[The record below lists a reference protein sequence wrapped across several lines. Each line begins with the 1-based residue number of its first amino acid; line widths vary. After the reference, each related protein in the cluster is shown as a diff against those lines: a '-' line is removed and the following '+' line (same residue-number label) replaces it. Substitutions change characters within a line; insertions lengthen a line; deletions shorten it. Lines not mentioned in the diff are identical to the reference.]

1 MNEIRIFKSEEF
13 GEIRTVEIG
22 GEPWFVGKDVAE
34 VLGYAETANIR
45 KLLDEADYKE
55 IDPQNGLFTGFV
67 QNGVTLEESRQDEP
81 NITSNLNQEVVKGKN
96 QQGRGH
102 STSIFYLKQKGRET
116 LMEVLKDKD
125 CTINTPVVLGVQDSP
140 IYGKGIS
147 IKPRVDGRKDSK
159 HFESIY
165 LPELLPLEEYDLIVV
180 LISAGKDSI
189 ACFYKLL
196 ELGVPKEKIELWHH
210 DIDGGHPSRR
220 MDWKCTQNYMK
231 ALANAEGVKLRVS
244 YRVNGFFGELY
255 RIGASEPIEWIDPD
269 TDEVKQCKLSSN
281 YLKCQEIK
289 EQCLEEMED
298 LLKEYGCRMKFPAKS
313 PDLSRRWCS
322 AYLKVMVADSF
333 VSNLDRLEELGGKR
347 HKFPAKGGTHQGRW
361 CSGNLKAAVQDS
373 VTANLEET
381 KQDKK
386 ILIVSGER
394 RGESA
399 GRSKYNEIEIHRT
412 NAEKRNHRIVHQW
425 RCCIDY
431 TEKDV
436 WEVLKRHH
444 VNPHPCYRLGWN
456 RCSCAACIFS
466 TPGLMKG
473 FSEIYPDEY
482 KELRDDEE
490 RLGFT
495 LDNKKNLDD
504 FICGAKSCLCFD
516 DKQAVHSIKTGEFT
530 VDDIFVDDWKY
541 PVGAF
546 HGSDGGSC

>member
-1 MNEIRIFKSEEF
+1 MA
-13 GEIRTVEIG
+13 
-22 GEPWFVGKDVAE
+22 VGKVE
-34 VLGYAETANIR
+34 
-45 KLLDEADYKE
+45 
-55 IDPQNGLFTGFV
+55 
-67 QNGVTLEESRQDEP
+67 
-81 NITSNLNQEVVKGKN
+81 
-96 QQGRGH
+96 
-102 STSIFYLKQKGRET
+102 
-116 LMEVLKDKD
+116 MEFLKDKD
-125 CTINTPVVLGVQDSP
+125 CTIDTPVTLGIKDEP
-140 IYGKGIS
+140 IYGKGVK

-159 HFESIY
+159 HFEDIY
-165 LPELLPLEEYDLIVV
+165 LPELLPLEDYDLIVV
-180 LISAGKDSI
+180 LISGGKDSI

-210 DIDGGHPSRR
+210 DIDGGNPTRT

-231 ALANAEGVKLRVS
+231 ALADAEGVKLRVS

-255 RIGASEPIEWIDPD
+255 RIGASEPVEWVDPD
-269 TDEVKQCKLSSN
+269 TGEIKQCKLSSN
-281 YLKCQEIK
+281 YLKCEEIK
-289 EQCLEEMED
+289 KQCLEETED

-322 AYLKVMVADSF
+322 AYLKISVADS
-333 VSNLDRLEELGGKR
+333 VISNLDRLNELSKGEE
-347 HKFPAKGGTHQGRW
+347 
-361 CSGNLKAAVQDS
+361 
-373 VTANLEET
+373 
-381 KQDKK
+381 DKK

-412 NAEKRNHRIVHQW
+412 NAEKRSRRIVHQW

-482 KELRDDEE
+482 KELREDEK

-495 LDNKKNLDD
+495 LDNKRNLDD
-504 FICGAKSCLCFD
+504 FICGAKSCLCLD